1 MTENGKV
8 DFKHNQDDF
17 DEDDWED
24 DEEDDEGWD
33 DDYDDEIPFGT
44 NILFD
49 CVNIENF
56 KFAIEICEDLWV
68 QIHLAQ
74 IMLWQEQQL

>member
-1 MTENGKV
+1 MCIRDRYMTENGKV

-24 DEEDDEGWD
+24 DEEDDEDWD

-56 KFAIEICEDLWV
+56 KFAIEICEDCL
-68 QIHLAQ
+68 LYTSSGSR
-74 IMLWQEQQL
+74 